1 MAPGRSISAIP
12 YALVRP
18 LNQVRKKLSWEGPTA
33 GRRPQTAKLIACHL
47 NDPYVNGTSSAI
59 RFILR
64 KRDGSYPTT
73 TGIKKV
79 NMLDR
84 MLSIVQQALEEFDSP
99 NYELSGV
106 IRKAVRIARL
116 RNDYENLWWLQEEMI
131 ESRERK
137 ARERVENE
145 IKPHY
150 SADDFEEAKRDV
162 LRAYFSERSV
172 RTLEDENV
180 VDDDNICDLSVPNI
194 EDRIKSLTEGVKQQ
208 VPPPGMHTLDLYHAE
223 KRYAKLRSYMTF
235 TANEYAVVLR
245 RIENRVH
252 EFLSTTE
259 KQLVY
264 GQINSDIFER
274 NRQYVDSRLRAI
286 APEALDKLVSVYRRL
301 GEGDDEARS
310 QALLS
315 CRRILK
321 SLADSLYPPRAEP
334 VVGPDGKPRR
344 LTEDKYIS
352 RLWQFVYER
361 VKGRAAGDL
370 LLAQINDTGGRID
383 HLYKLDNKGVHFSAS
398 EFEVNQAVIQTYLL
412 IGDILRLADG
422 NSSLESEKP

>member
-33 GRRPQTAKLIACHL
+33 GRRSQTAKLIACHL

-245 RIENRVH
+245 RDTR
-252 EFLSTTE
+252 TTL
-259 KQLVY
+259 Q
-264 GQINSDIFER
+264 
-274 NRQYVDSRLRAI
+274 
-286 APEALDKLVSVYRRL
+286 
-301 GEGDDEARS
+301 
-310 QALLS
+310 
-315 CRRILK
+315 
-321 SLADSLYPPRAEP
+321 P
-334 VVGPDGKPRR
+334 V
-344 LTEDKYIS
+344 
-352 RLWQFVYER
+352 
-361 VKGRAAGDL
+361 
-370 LLAQINDTGGRID
+370 AQT
-383 HLYKLDNKGVHFSAS
+383 
-398 EFEVNQAVIQTYLL
+398 
-412 IGDILRLADG
+412 
-422 NSSLESEKP
+422 